1 VPGSIDSSTIKV
13 HADLA
18 DAGPHIATVSET
30 ISEEL
35 ASLIRLLEPLQET
48 WTGAAATY
56 YEGLQA
62 EWNTAANGLFG
73 PDGVLGQIS
82 RALGVNWA
90 NYSDAEWANVQT
102 WQH

>member
-1 VPGSIDSSTIKV
+1 MPGSIDTSTIMV
-13 HADLA
+13 HAELA
-18 DAGPHIATVSET
+18 DAGPHIAGVADT
-30 ISEEL
+30 ISGEL
-35 ASLIRLLEPLQET
+35 AGLVKLLEPLQET

-62 EWNTAANGLFG
+62 EWNIAANGLFG

-82 RALGVNWA
+82 QALGVNWG
-90 NYSDAEWANVQT
+90 NYSDAEWANTQT